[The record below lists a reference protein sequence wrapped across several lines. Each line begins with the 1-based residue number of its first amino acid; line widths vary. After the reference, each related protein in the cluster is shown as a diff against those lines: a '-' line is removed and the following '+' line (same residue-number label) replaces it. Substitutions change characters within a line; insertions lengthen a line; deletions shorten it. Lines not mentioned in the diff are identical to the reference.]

1 MKTEI
6 KTNRAPMAIGTYSQA
21 VRAGNSVYV
30 SGQIP
35 LDPDSMEVVQGDI
48 SAQIKRVFENLKEI
62 CGAAGAGLNDIVKLT
77 VYLTDLENFPLVN
90 KIMAEY
96 FDLPYPARAVV
107 EVSNLP
113 KNVSIEI
120 DAIIGF

>member
-62 CGAAGAGLNDIVKLT
+62 C
-77 VYLTDLENFPLVN
+77 
-90 KIMAEY
+90 
-96 FDLPYPARAVV
+96 RATQKC
-107 EVSNLP
+107 LY
-113 KNVSIEI
+113 
-120 DAIIGF
+120 